1 MGFSFFQIRTFT
13 SYTWCMDNMANGI
26 TMDVE
31 YDTVLKELCIV
42 NEHIFDSSIEFIYTM
57 RYIDANEVTQ
67 L

>member
-1 MGFSFFQIRTFT
+1 
-13 SYTWCMDNMANGI
+13 MDNMANGI